1 VAKKNRNRITDD
13 AVTNEEREVRIGEV
27 MERANRL
34 AEQAARLKA
43 EATRLKK
50 QPKRRKRVDR

>member
-1 VAKKNRNRITDD
+1 MAKQTDRRTD
-13 AVTNEEREVRIGEV
+13 EDCTNEEREVRIAEM

-43 EATRLKK
+43 EATRLRNQTKL
-50 QPKRRKRVDR
+50 RKRANR